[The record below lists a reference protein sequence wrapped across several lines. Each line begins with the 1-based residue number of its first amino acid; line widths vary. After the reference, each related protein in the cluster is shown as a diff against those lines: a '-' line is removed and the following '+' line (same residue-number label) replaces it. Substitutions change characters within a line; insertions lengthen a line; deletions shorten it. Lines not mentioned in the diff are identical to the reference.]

1 MKQTE
6 NSCIHRTG
14 QGRAAACAGCT
25 TSRTRFLREIFFHHG
40 PTPNRN
46 YCRLNTHKRMF
57 HVKHLAKERG
67 GFVAERVRPHG
78 ARSFLERLLALSF
91 CRCPPHTLSLANF
104 PSVEGDRD
112 ATAFSTRADV
122 STDEHLWRER
132 MPVHQTS
139 VADASHKPSATEAA
153 THSTLSI
160 LT

>member
-1 MKQTE
+1 
-6 NSCIHRTG
+6 
-14 QGRAAACAGCT
+14 
-25 TSRTRFLREIFFHHG
+25 
-40 PTPNRN
+40 
-46 YCRLNTHKRMF
+46 MF

-78 ARSFLERLLALSF
+78 ARSFLERLSALSS

-112 ATAFSTRADV
+112 ATAFSTRAFSTRADV
-122 STDEHLWRER
+122 NTDEHLWRER

-139 VADASHKPSATEAA
+139 VAYASHKPSATEAA

>member
-1 MKQTE
+1 
-6 NSCIHRTG
+6 
-14 QGRAAACAGCT
+14 
-25 TSRTRFLREIFFHHG
+25 
-40 PTPNRN
+40 
-46 YCRLNTHKRMF
+46 MF

-78 ARSFLERLLALSF
+78 ARSFLERLSALSS

-122 STDEHLWRER
+122 STDEHLWREK